1 MRISVKEFIFHWGK
15 IVLITYRQTRKQRI
29 REQKRIV
36 ALKRRRQAA
45 GAALAGSLA
54 TALLFGMGEKK
65 TEADGA
71 MYIVKKG
78 DTLYSLSKK
87 FDTSVKILQ
96 EGNSLQ
102 GDKIQYGQK
111 LYIPVTDPENE
122 AGMYKV
128 KKGDTLYSIAKKYGV
143 TVKDLLKE
151 NRLLKETI
159 YVGQELVVPAHY
171 HQAGKDVYTVN
182 PGDTVWSISKRFGI
196 SPKELKAANNLQE
209 DMVMIGQK
217 LLIPGE
223 IQTMEATVAGA
234 ADNFTVEFTQNGQ
247 AIPLKVAYGTAR
259 KYQELAGDKMI
270 VSYKNGAV
278 VSID

>member
-1 MRISVKEFIFHWGK
+1 M
-15 IVLITYRQTRKQRI
+15 ITYRQTRKQRI
-29 REQKRIV
+29 REEKRKI

-54 TALLFGMGEKK
+54 TALLFGMGQKK
-65 TEADGA
+65 IEADGA

-78 DTLYSLSKK
+78 DTLYSLSKR
-87 FDTSVKILQ
+87 FDTSVKVLQ

-102 GDKIQYGQK
+102 GDKIQAGQK
-111 LYIPVTDPENE
+111 LYIPLSETEHE
-122 AGMYKV
+122 AGTYKV

-143 TVKDLLKE
+143 TVKDLMKE
-151 NRLLKETI
+151 NRLLRETI
-159 YVGQELVVPAHY
+159 YVGQELVVPTHY
-171 HQAGKDVYTVN
+171 HQAGKGTYTVN

-196 SPKELKAANNLQE
+196 SPKELKTANSLQE
-209 DMVMIGQK
+209 DMVLIGQK

-223 IQTMEATVAGA
+223 IETMEATVAGA
-234 ADNFTVEFTQNGQ
+234 ADNFTVEFNQNGQ

-259 KYQELAGDKMI
+259 QYQELSGDKLI

-278 VSID
+278 INID